1 LTGGAVRLEWVE
13 TDRKQK
19 LLQQEVVVRIS
30 LLFACLLVVGM
41 VSSASAE
48 DPTPLELIGE
58 VGEGLLEDYSR
69 PLVESYAV
77 AMGSGWYNSA
87 KSHKLLGFDIGVR
100 FMYIQIPDHAKYFT
114 AESLLVV
121 GLKPDSTGIETT
133 YVTAESLATIFGP
146 RGTQNHWL
154 TENQVGVPPAMPGGL
169 GLNAMPFLL
178 PQASLGLPFGF
189 ELTARY
195 IPWPFK
201 GTTVQFMGFGL
212 KSELTALPGLKG
224 LPFSLALQGF
234 YQKVI
239 IGDKMNSNTFGGN
252 LHLSRSF
259 LMVAPY
265 VGFGF
270 DNTSM
275 NFDYV
280 FEAHVPKF
288 EAGPP
293 PRVLTD
299 TVEIPVRFSYSSGMS
314 WRGVVGAKV
323 KLGLF
328 FISADYGYDIAK
340 SYHSVNVGAGIG
352 MR

>member
-1 LTGGAVRLEWVE
+1 LTGHARGLEWNQ
-13 TDRKQK
+13 TGTKLK
-19 LLQQEVVVRIS
+19 LLQQEVTVKTR
-30 LLFACLLVVGM
+30 LLLACLLVFGM
-41 VSSASAE
+41 VTYASAE
-48 DPTPLELIGE
+48 DPSPLELVGE
-58 VGEGLLEDYSR
+58 VGEELLEDYSR

-87 KSHKLLGFDIGVR
+87 ASHKFLGFDIGVR

-133 YVTAESLATIFGP
+133 YVKAESLATIFGP
-146 RGTQNHWL
+146 KGIQDHWL
-154 TENQVGVPPAMPGGL
+154 SEGQVGVPPAMPGGL

-201 GTTVQFMGFGL
+201 GTTVQFLGFGL
-212 KSELTALPGLKG
+212 KSELTALPGLNK
-224 LPFSLALQGF
+224 LPFDLALQGF
-234 YQKVI
+234 YQKVM
-239 IGDKMNSNTFGGN
+239 IGDVMNSNTFGGN
-252 LHLSRSF
+252 LHLSKTI
-259 LMVAPY
+259 LMLTPY
-265 VGFGF
+265 VGIGF
-270 DNTSM
+270 DNTTM

-299 TVEIPVRFSYSSGMS
+299 TVEIPVKFSYSSGMS

-340 SYHSVNVGAGIG
+340 SYHSVNVGAGVSI
-352 MR
+352 R